1 MKRPWDEDP
10 FVMSEEVMKN
20 ISMEVVREK
29 LLHYIHQVPVVLFVH
44 FEDVLSLTSRRPAY

>member
-29 LLHYIHQVPVVLFVH
+29 LLHYIHQVFTVLFVH
-44 FEDVLSLTSRRPAY
+44 FEDVLS